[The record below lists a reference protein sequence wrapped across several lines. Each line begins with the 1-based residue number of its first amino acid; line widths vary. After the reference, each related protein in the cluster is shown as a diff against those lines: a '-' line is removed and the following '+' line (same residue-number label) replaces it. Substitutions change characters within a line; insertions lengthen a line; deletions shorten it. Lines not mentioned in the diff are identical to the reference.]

1 MTIWNGLSGV
11 DTSLS
16 VKQEIQY
23 IVQPGG
29 KLIGT
34 IRVPGDKSISHRAIM
49 LGAIADGVT
58 EVTGFLE
65 GEDALAT
72 LSAFRKMG
80 VMIEGP
86 KNGCI
91 TVHGVGMHGLSLPTD
106 TLDLGNSGTSIRLLC
121 GLLAGQKFNTI
132 LKGDDSLAKRPMGRV
147 IDPLVEMG
155 AVIGSDKGKVPL
167 YVQGGKD
174 LSAITYELP
183 MASAQVKSCLLFAG
197 MYAKGKTIITE
208 PAPTR
213 DHSERMLTGMGYPI
227 QVDGNKVTIEGGGK
241 LTATEIDVPS
251 DISSATFFIVGA
263 TIAKGSD
270 ITLKHVGINPTR
282 TGVINILRQMGAN
295 ITISNERK
303 TGGEPVADIRVRYAV
318 LNGIDVPVEQVP
330 LAIDEF
336 PAIFIAAACADGVT
350 VLTGAE
356 ELRVKESD
364 RIKAM
369 ADGLKLLGIDASAT
383 HDGMIIYGGM
393 IGSGEVDS
401 YGDHRIAMSFA
412 IAGLQAGGTIVIRNC
427 TNVKTSFPNFVDL
440 ATDAGLVIEEHDD

>member
-1 MTIWNGLSGV
+1 M
-11 DTSLS
+11 DKSLS
-16 VKQEIQY
+16 AKEEIKY

-49 LGAIADGVT
+49 LSAIADGVT
-58 EVTGFLE
+58 EITGFLE

-86 KNGCI
+86 KNGCV
-91 TVHGVGMHGLSLPTD
+91 TVHGVGMHGLSLPED

-132 LKGDDSLAKRPMGRV
+132 LKGDDSLAMRPMGRV
-147 IDPLVEMG
+147 IDPLTEMG
-155 AVIGSDKGKVPL
+155 AVIGSDEGKVPL
-167 YVQGGKD
+167 HLEGGKV

-183 MASAQVKSCLLFAG
+183 MASAQVKSCLLLAG
-197 MYAKGKTIITE
+197 MYAKGKTTITE

-213 DHSERMLTGMGYPI
+213 DHSEKMLAGMGYPI
-227 QVDGNKVTIEGGGK
+227 EVDGNKVIIEGGGK
-241 LTATEIDVPS
+241 LSATGIDIPS

-270 ITLKHVGINPTR
+270 VTLKHVGINPTR
-282 TGVINILRQMGAN
+282 IGVINILLQMGAD
-295 ITISNERK
+295 ITISNERE

-318 LNGIDVPVEQVP
+318 LEGIDIPVGQVP

-336 PAIFIAAACADGVT
+336 PAIFIAAACAEGVT

-383 HDGMIIYGGM
+383 HDGMIIYGGL

-401 YGDHRIAMSFA
+401 LGDHRIAMSFA
-412 IAGLQAGGTIVIRNC
+412 IAALQAGGTIIIRNC
-427 TNVKTSFPNFVDL
+427 LNVKTSFPNFVEL
-440 ATDAGLVIEEHDD
+440 ATHVGLAIEEHDD

>member
-1 MTIWNGLSGV
+1 M
-11 DTSLS
+11 DKSLS
-16 VKQEIQY
+16 AKEEIKY

-49 LGAIADGVT
+49 LSAIADGVT
-58 EVTGFLE
+58 EITGFLE

-80 VMIEGP
+80 VIIEGP
-86 KNGCI
+86 KNGRV
-91 TVHGVGMHGLSLPTD
+91 TVHGVGMHGLSSPED
-106 TLDLGNSGTSIRLLC
+106 RLDLGNSGTSIRLLC

-132 LKGDDSLAKRPMGRV
+132 LKGDDSLAMRPMGRV
-147 IDPLVEMG
+147 IDPLTEMG
-155 AVIGSDKGKVPL
+155 AVIGSDEGKVPL
-167 YVQGGKD
+167 HLEGGKV

-183 MASAQVKSCLLFAG
+183 MASAQVKSCLLLAG
-197 MYAKGKTIITE
+197 MYAKGKTTITE

-213 DHSERMLTGMGYPI
+213 DHSEKMLAGMGYPI
-227 QVDGNKVTIEGGGK
+227 EVDGNKVIIEGGGK
-241 LTATEIDVPS
+241 LSATGIDIPS

-270 ITLKHVGINPTR
+270 VTLKHVGINPTR
-282 TGVINILRQMGAN
+282 TGVINILLQMGAD
-295 ITISNERK
+295 ITISNERE

-318 LNGIDVPVEQVP
+318 LEGIDIPVGQVP

-336 PAIFIAAACADGVT
+336 PAIFIAAACAEGVT

-383 HDGMIIYGGM
+383 HDGMIIYGGL

-401 YGDHRIAMSFA
+401 LGDHRIAMSFA
-412 IAGLQAGGTIVIRNC
+412 IAALQAGGTIVIRNC
-427 TNVKTSFPNFVDL
+427 LNVKTSFTNFVEL
-440 ATDAGLVIEEHDD
+440 ATHVGLAIEEHDD